1 MGLVVRRVRAQHSF
15 RCPHWASA
23 PLALKAGHRTDLVD
37 AYEDVADFVLSGN
50 DWAA

>member
-1 MGLVVRRVRAQHSF
+1 MGLVVRRVRAQRSF

-23 PLALKAGHRTDLVD
+23 PLALKAGHRSDLVD